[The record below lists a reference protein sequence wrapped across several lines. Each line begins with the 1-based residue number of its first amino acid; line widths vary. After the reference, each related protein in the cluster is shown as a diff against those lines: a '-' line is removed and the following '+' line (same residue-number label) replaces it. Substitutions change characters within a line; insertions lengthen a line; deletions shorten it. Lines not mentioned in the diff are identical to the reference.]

1 MLTTHYMADVEAL
14 CERVIVIHHGVIL
27 FDGPLTELANR
38 FAGHKT
44 VIVTLEETVDLSA
57 FGEVIDSNGAR
68 ISLRVAREDT
78 AAVTTRL
85 LSQHAVLDLTVEDP
99 PIDDV
104 IELAFAS
111 ATVTAADGDR

>member
-1 MLTTHYMADVEAL
+1 MAAPDQLVHRRLDRDAQNLDE
-14 CERVIVIHHGVIL
+14 V
-27 FDGPLTELANR
+27 
-38 FAGHKT
+38 
-44 VIVTLEETVDLSA
+44 VDLSS
-57 FGEVIDSNGAR
+57 FGEVTEAVGTR
-68 ISLRVAREDT
+68 ISLRVPREAT

-85 LSQHAVLDLTVEDP
+85 LSEHDVLDLTVEDP

>member
-1 MLTTHYMADVEAL
+1 
-14 CERVIVIHHGVIL
+14 
-27 FDGPLTELANR
+27 LANR

-44 VIVTLEETVDLSA
+44 VVVTLQELVDLSS
-57 FGEVIDSNGAR
+57 FGEVIDTNGGR
-68 ISLRVAREDT
+68 ITLRVAREAT
-78 AAVTTRL
+78 PAVTTRL
-85 LSQHAVLDLTVEDP
+85 LSEHDVLDLTVEDP